1 MRNRHFSSHNHS
13 MFSNYRLL
21 DAINRPEHLFDRAIE
36 IGLTGF
42 AITDHETLS
51 GHVRVMKHRDKLK
64 ADGEL
69 PEDFTVAFGNEAY
82 LVDEIDMGIKY
93 YHWLIIAKDRKGHDI
108 LRKLSSLAW
117 DNSYWDRGMERV
129 PLMKRQVEEIMEEEN
144 GKGHLIVTSACLGG
158 ELGSNALEIKRLQD
172 GVENGGNPAF
182 AEPLINE
189 LKQKM
194 VDYVEWNEKVFGHG
208 NFFIELAPN
217 DKEEQ
222 MFANE
227 MLWNMAKAYNIKAI
241 FATDSHYLTKEDQA
255 IHRALLNSKDG
266 EREVDDFYSTAYLM
280 ETAKVYE
287 FMSLQFSEEQF
298 DEMVD
303 NLEHMRSMIEDYTIF
318 RDQVIPVVGVEVPV
332 IMHPLVD
339 EKFVNIHMLL
349 KSDKDQDMF
358 WIRTC
363 LNELY
368 KRGKWNEE
376 NYLETLEKEAEV
388 IVKVSER
395 LGQTM
400 SAYYN
405 TARRL
410 IEIMWNEGDSLIGVS
425 RGSAMAFLSNWLL
438 DITQVDPIPYQI
450 PFWRH
455 LSADRPELPDIDIDS
470 QGFKREQIINA
481 MKEVFGTE
489 KVLNICT
496 YGTEGTK
503 SAIATAARGLGID
516 NDVAMYLTGM
526 VPNERGFDWSLKD
539 MVKGNAKKD
548 RRPVYPFIEEIMKYP
563 KWLDTAMAIEGL
575 ITRRGSHAAG
585 VYFFNGHYTEMNAM
599 MKAPNGLSVTQW
611 DMNESDMLGGLK
623 FDFLSIEG
631 LDKIRACMDLLI
643 EDELL
648 EWKGSLKETYDDF
661 LHPDVLDYDAKLW
674 EPAWEG
680 RVLDLFQFQTPV
692 GGEAIKK
699 GKPTTVIE
707 GAALNSLMRLMPM
720 EDGTVP
726 TDKFVKFKENLQLW
740 YDELKKFNIPEHEIP
755 ILERHY
761 LLSFGVPNT
770 QEEMMILLMDEEV
783 CNFSVIEANV
793 ARKIVGKKQMEK
805 IPGLRQKIFDR
816 AVCSE
821 ETIKYIWNTAIGVQM
836 GYSFSLPHTV
846 AYTIIALQELN
857 LYNKFPSIYWNTACL
872 VVNSGDE
879 GSSTDYAKIA
889 SAIGSIKRHG
899 VDVELVDINESGL
912 NFTPN
917 VKENHITYGLKAV
930 VNVGDSTIQEILNN
944 RPYDS
949 MDDFIEKVNPDK
961 STMVSLIKAGAFDKI
976 EKGSRRLV
984 LAKLLKRNLGSR
996 KQMTLANVP
1005 LLAEMDLIGEEVE
1018 TEYRIYEF
1026 NRYVKTLK
1034 KGQFYIFNERAERFY
1049 LDQEFEERFLELNEE
1064 TGGTQILV
1072 SAWDKIYDKAMQP
1085 MRDWMKAN
1093 VEDLIE
1099 AVGIMELVEEF
1110 EKYGKGTVARW
1121 EMDSVC
1127 FYHSAHELA
1136 HVDKDR
1142 YGITGFDSLPRVAPV
1157 KTTFKAYGK
1166 DIPIFHLSSIVGTV
1180 IGKNKV
1186 KGSLSLLTPE
1196 GDVIMVKMNKEK
1208 FSHYDRQISENITGN
1223 KKQVLEKSWFGRGN
1237 LLMITGYRRDDQFI
1251 PKAYKDTPFEELY
1264 LITEINQEGE
1274 LKVKSKRG

>member
-1 MRNRHFSSHNHS
+1 

-51 GHVRVMKHRDKLK
+51 GHVRIMKHRDKLK
-64 ADGEL
+64 EEGKL

-93 YHWLIIAKDRKGHDI
+93 YHWLILAKDRKGHDI
-108 LRKLSSLAW
+108 LRKLSSQAW

-129 PLMKRQVEEIMEEEN
+129 PVTKRQVEQIMEEEN

-158 ELGSNALEIKRLQD
+158 ELGSNALMIKSLQD
-172 GVENGGNPAF
+172 DIRNGGNTKILGD
-182 AEPLINE
+182 LINE
-189 LKQKM
+189 RKQAM
-194 VDYVEWNEKVFGHG
+194 VEFVEWNINVFGNG

-227 MLWNMAKAYNIKAI
+227 MLWNMAKGYDIPAI
-241 FATDSHYLTKEDQA
+241 FATDSHYLTKEDQV
-255 IHRALLNSKDG
+255 IHRALLNSKEG

-280 ETAKVYE
+280 ETSKVYE
-287 FMSLQFSEEQF
+287 FMSAQFSEEQF

-318 RDQVIPVVGVEVPV
+318 RDQVIPIVEVEIPV
-332 IMHPLVD
+332 VMHPLVD
-339 EKFVNIHMLL
+339 EKFINIHLLL
-349 KSDKDQDMF
+349 KSDKEQDMF

-363 LNELY
+363 LNELF
-368 KRGKWNEE
+368 KREKWNEKD
-376 NYLETLEKEAEV
+376 YLETLEKEAEV

-395 LGQTM
+395 LGQSM
-400 SAYYN
+400 SSYYN

-410 IEIMWNEGDSLIGVS
+410 IEIMWNEGDSLVGVS

-455 LSADRPELPDIDIDS
+455 LSVERPELPDVDIDT
-470 QGFKREQIINA
+470 QGFKREQIIEA
-481 MKEVFGTE
+481 MKKEFGAE

-539 MVKGNAKKD
+539 IVEGNPKKE
-548 RRPVYPFIEEIMKYP
+548 RRSIYAFIDEINKYP

-585 VYFFNGHYTEMNAM
+585 VYFFNGHYTDMNAM

-643 EDELL
+643 EDKLL
-648 EWKGSLKETYDDF
+648 EWKDSLKETYDDF
-661 LHPDVLDYDAKLW
+661 LHPDTLDYDPKLW

-699 GKPTTVIE
+699 GKPTTIIE

-726 TDKFVKFKENLQLW
+726 TDKFVKFKENIQLW
-740 YDELKKFNIPEHEIP
+740 YDELEKAKIPKEEIP

-761 LLSFGVPNT
+761 LLSYGVPNT
-770 QEEMMILLMDEEV
+770 QEEMMILLMDEQV

-805 IPGLRQKIFDR
+805 IPTLRKQIFDR
-816 AVCSE
+816 AVCSK
-821 ETIKYIWNTAIGVQM
+821 ETIKYIWDTAIGVQM

-899 VDVELVDINESGL
+899 VDVELVDVNLSGL
-912 NFTPN
+912 NFRPN
-917 VKENHITYGLKAV
+917 TEKNHITYGLKAV
-930 VNVGDSTIQEILNN
+930 VGVGDSSIEEIIEN

-949 MDDFIEKVNPDK
+949 MDSFIEKVNPDK
-961 STMVSLIKAGAFDKI
+961 STMISLIKAGAFDKI
-976 EKGSRRLV
+976 EKGSRRLL
-984 LAKLLKRNLGSR
+984 LAKLLKKHLGSR
-996 KQMTLANVP
+996 KKMTLANVP
-1005 LLAEMDLIGEEVE
+1005 LLAEMDLIGEEVQK
-1018 TEYRIYEF
+1018 EYRIYEF

-1034 KGQFYIFNERAERFY
+1034 NGQFYILNERAERFY
-1049 LDQEFEERFLELNEE
+1049 LDQEFEDRFLEIDGE
-1064 TGGTQILV
+1064 TGSTVILC
-1072 SAWDKIYDKAMQP
+1072 SYWDKLYDKAMQP
-1085 MRDWMKAN
+1085 MRDWMNENKQ
-1093 VEDLIE
+1093 DLIE
-1099 AVGIMELVEEF
+1099 AVGTMELIEEF
-1110 EKYGKGTVARW
+1110 EKYGKGTLARW

-1127 FYHSAHELA
+1127 FYHSKHELA

-1142 YGITGFDSLPRVAPV
+1142 YGITSFDELDRVAPV

-1166 DIPIFHLSSIVGTV
+1166 DIPIFKLCSIVGTV

-1186 KGSLSLLTPE
+1186 KGSFSLLTPE

-1208 FSHYDRQISENITGN
+1208 FSSYDRQLSETIEGG
-1223 KKQVLEKSWFGRGN
+1223 KKQVIEKSWFGRGN

-1251 PKAYKDTPFEELY
+1251 PKSYKDTPFEELY
-1264 LITEINQEGE
+1264 LITDINESGE
-1274 LKVKSKRG
+1274 LLVKSKRG